1 MATNT
6 HAIRS
11 TLYPLVESS
20 MKANTKKFDVAIADF
35 MNKRHE
41 SLFSPMPLDRIFYGD
56 DDRDTMFN
64 AIAIDPNKAKNAIL
78 NTYYGQMAAF
88 NPRAAKD
95 PLTVTVLCII
105 RYFLLKNDK
114 KHLELAMTYLAFSG
128 KFYPSIHYMV
138 FPKVVPQAYV
148 MEYVLNNSLNNKFD
162 IKSKGSV
169 FAAILNKCIVW
180 VNTYKSKFKDFDD
193 DDVAYLIFQL
203 HSRIRSF
210 MKNIGSEYY
219 KAYENKDYITYNSDN
234 EDAGENSENKEGYH
248 LANSD
253 SFTAEKIIEKT
264 MTFIATTGADYKL
277 CKMAANV
284 TVKTEE
290 LKAIIESILNDKDN
304 MIQIKRVVSAM
315 VYSYFTA
322 STERTVLSLK
332 FINFS
337 IQPKPNTK
345 DKAIIEQRKIIEN
358 WLMTGSILY
367 RKRCHRLATKNNYNK
382 AVLMYFAMAIYLA
395 NK

>member
-6 HAIRS
+6 KAIKA
-11 TLYPLVESS
+11 TLYPLIDAS
-20 MKANTKKFDVAIADF
+20 MKNNIKKFDSVIADF

-41 SLFSPMPLDRIFYGD
+41 SLFSTTPIERIFYGD
-56 DDRDTMFN
+56 DDRDAIFT
-64 AIAIDPNKAKNAIL
+64 AIAIDPNKIKNAIL
-78 NTYYGQMAAF
+78 NTYYGQMPAF

-95 PLTVTVLCII
+95 PLTVLILCII
-105 RYFLLKNDK
+105 RYFFLKGDK
-114 KHLELAMTYLAFSG
+114 KHLELAMVYLAFSG

-138 FPKVVPQAYV
+138 FPKVTPQAYV

-169 FAAILNKCIVW
+169 FGAILSKCVVW
-180 VNTYKSKFKDFDD
+180 LNTYKSRMKDFND

-234 EDAGENSENKEGYH
+234 EDSENGDGYH

-253 SFTAEKIIEKT
+253 SFAAEKTIEKT
-264 MTFIATTGADYKL
+264 MTFIANTGADYKL
-277 CKMAANV
+277 CKMAANA

-290 LKAIIESILNDKDN
+290 LKAIIDSIINDKDN
-304 MIQIKRVVSAM
+304 IPLIRKVVSSII
-315 VYSYFTA
+315 YSYFL
-322 STERTVLSLK
+322 SSPDKNVLSLK
-332 FINFS
+332 FIS
-337 IQPKPNTK
+337 YAVQPKPNTK
-345 DKAIIEQRKIIEN
+345 DKNIIEQRDIIEK
-358 WLMTGSILY
+358 WLMTGSVLY

-382 AVLMYFAMAIYLA
+382 SILMYFAMAIYMA